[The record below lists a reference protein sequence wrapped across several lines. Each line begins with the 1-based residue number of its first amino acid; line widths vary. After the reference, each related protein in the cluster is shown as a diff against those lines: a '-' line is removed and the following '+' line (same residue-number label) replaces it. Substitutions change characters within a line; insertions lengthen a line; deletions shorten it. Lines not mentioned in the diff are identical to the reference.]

1 MMDLLFWATTGILL
15 SLGSLDGGICAGCLF
30 DEMTSRRNVLASI
43 LLGAGVAMA
52 PFEESASA
60 FSQQSDDYAYR
71 SRSPPSNAPM
81 ENTI

>member
-1 MMDLLFWATTGILL
+1 
-15 SLGSLDGGICAGCLF
+15 
-30 DEMTSRRNVLASI
+30 MTSRRNVLAAI

-81 ENTI
+81 ENTTRFEFYFCGTFLLLLIISDENES